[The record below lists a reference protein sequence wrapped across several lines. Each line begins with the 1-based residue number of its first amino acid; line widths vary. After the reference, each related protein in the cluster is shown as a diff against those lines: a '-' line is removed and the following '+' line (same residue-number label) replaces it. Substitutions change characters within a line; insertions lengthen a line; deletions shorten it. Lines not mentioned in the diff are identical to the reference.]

1 MKFYLFGRATIAG
14 MLLLSLA
21 GCRSAAPYITVDGA
35 ALGTTFHIKAQ
46 SDLPEQ
52 TIYAEVMKLDAE
64 LKRSMSIFDDRSLL
78 SRINR
83 GETDSLDRHLIYN
96 ILAADSV
103 SRISNGRYDITVKP
117 LVEAW
122 GFAGKQGTGT
132 PDLDSLLPLYLQR
145 EITLWQ
151 KQADRFGALIQLFV
165 YAVIG
170 LLVFSVYQ
178 LLLTPLEMLN
188 QM

>member
-1 MKFYLFGRATIAG
+1 
-14 MLLLSLA
+14 MLLTLEKGSVLYPCVSEMKRLLEEGFSYEEIILTSDYFSPRFCRCFSL
-21 GCRSAAPYITVDGA
+21 GY
-35 ALGTTFHIKAQ
+35 Q
-46 SDLPEQ
+46 SN
-52 TIYAEVMKLDAE
+52 
-64 LKRSMSIFDDRSLL
+64 S
-78 SRINR
+78 
-83 GETDSLDRHLIYN
+83 
-96 ILAADSV
+96 
-103 SRISNGRYDITVKP
+103 
-117 LVEAW
+117 
-122 GFAGKQGTGT
+122 
-132 PDLDSLLPLYLQR
+132 LDSLLPLYLQR

>member
-1 MKFYLFGRATIAG
+1 MPLRLRRWARGCPQNSAPLSAGGAIAYCRTIVALRTRCRAMLAPCLKESPGCQAISAELRTMPELGAGDEKGAGSSEMKR
-14 MLLLSLA
+14 LLEEGFSYEEIILTSDYFSPRFCRCFSL
-21 GCRSAAPYITVDGA
+21 GY
-35 ALGTTFHIKAQ
+35 Q
-46 SDLPEQ
+46 SD
-52 TIYAEVMKLDAE
+52 
-64 LKRSMSIFDDRSLL
+64 S
-78 SRINR
+78 
-83 GETDSLDRHLIYN
+83 
-96 ILAADSV
+96 
-103 SRISNGRYDITVKP
+103 
-117 LVEAW
+117 
-122 GFAGKQGTGT
+122 
-132 PDLDSLLPLYLQR
+132 LDSLLPLYLQR